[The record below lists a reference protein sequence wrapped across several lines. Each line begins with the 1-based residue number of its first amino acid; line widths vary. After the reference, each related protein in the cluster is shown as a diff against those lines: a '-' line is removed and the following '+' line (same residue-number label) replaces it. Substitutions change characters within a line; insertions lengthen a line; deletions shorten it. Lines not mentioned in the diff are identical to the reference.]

1 MKKKKTVTIKIAVYL
16 ILVSVLSNILIF
28 GMNYLIT
35 QKNMQKQMRYMAEN
49 ILTDQIATVEQYFE
63 EIEQIAKR

>member
-35 QKNMQKQMRYMAEN
+35 QEYAK
-49 ILTDQIATVEQYFE
+49 TD
-63 EIEQIAKR
+63 EIYGRIF